1 MIAVRGVDVD
11 VEGEGARRR
20 LRVDVREDDAE
31 PLVLDALEVEPEPLL
46 VHRAA
51 LLQLTQLLL
60 VLQVV
65 PLVRVLTLPQ
75 QHPLLLEI
83 AGELLLLG
91 RQRRQDPRQPLQ
103 LALQLLPAL
112 LLLARALPQLLLCS
126 CYLG

>member
-1 MIAVRGVDVD
+1 
-11 VEGEGARRR
+11 

-112 LLLARALPQLLLCS
+112 LLLARALPQLLVCS
-126 CYLG
+126 RDLG